1 MKTFSAKPQ
10 DVQRTWHIID
20 AKDKILGAVAVEA
33 AVLLRGK
40 HKPIFTTHIDTGD
53 FVVIIN
59 ADQVRF
65 IGTKENDKIYT
76 RFTGFIGN
84 QKKETPASYR
94 AKNRP
99 ERILEL
105 AVKGMIP
112 KNTLGRHI
120 FGKLRVYAGDKH
132 EHTAQ
137 NPTPVQL

>member
-59 ADQVRF
+59 ADQVKLS
-65 IGTKENDKIYT
+65 GTKENDKIYT
-76 RFTGFIGN
+76 RFTGLDR
-84 QKKETPASYR
+84 KS
-94 AKNRP
+94 
-99 ERILEL
+99 
-105 AVKGMIP
+105 V
-112 KNTLGRHI
+112 
-120 FGKLRVYAGDKH
+120 V
-132 EHTAQ
+132 
-137 NPTPVQL
+137 

>member
-1 MKTFSAKPQ
+1 MKTFSAKEEKQ
-10 DVQRTWHIID
+10 KKWYIID
-20 AKDKILGAVAVEA
+20 AADAVAGKVAVTA
-33 AVLLRGK
+33 ANILRGK
-40 HKPIFTTHIDTGD
+40 NKTTFTPHIDNGD
-53 FVVIIN
+53 HVVIIN
-59 ADQVRF
+59 ADKVVLT
-65 IGTKENDKIYT
+65 GKKETGKIYT

-137 NPTPVQL
+137 NPTPVKL

>member
-1 MKTFSAKPQ
+1 MKTFSAKEEKQ
-10 DVQRTWHIID
+10 KKWYIID
-20 AKDKILGAVAVEA
+20 AADAVAGKVAVA
-33 AVLLRGK
+33 AANILRGK
-40 HKPIFTTHIDTGD
+40 NKPTFTPHIDNGD
-53 FVVIIN
+53 HVVIIN
-59 ADQVRF
+59 ADKVVLT
-65 IGTKENDKIYT
+65 GKKETDKIYT

-137 NPTPVQL
+137 NPTPVKL